1 MRIRD
6 RLLFTAAL
14 PLAALAIAG
23 CGGGDDDSTES
34 VPVATIP
41 TTTALTKEELIAQG
55 DAICA
60 EVNAAIGGLG
70 SSESAAAGGAAGQA
84 ADLYVGM
91 VESLKRL
98 GTPEETTGYPELS
111 AAADELSQAE
121 GEVNLAAERGDSA
134 ALATAES
141 SASAA
146 LESFQSEA
154 EAYGFENCS
163 EGPSAIV
170 PGATTEVPAEEESP
184 GGIEEEVAPE
194 EVEPTPETGG
204 AGSVEGGGAEAGGG
218 TEGGGT
224 EGGGG
229 SSGGIGPG

>member
-60 EVNAAIGGLG
+60 EGNAAIGSLG
-70 SSESAAAGGAAGQA
+70 SSESPAAGGATGQA
-84 ADLYVGM
+84 ANLYVGM

-98 GTPEETTGYPELS
+98 GPAEETTGYPEFS

-121 GEVNLAAERGDSA
+121 GEMKVAAERG
-134 ALATAES
+134 S
-141 SASAA
+141 SAEPAPAETSGSAA
-146 LESFQSEA
+146 LESFQAEA
-154 EAYGFENCS
+154 EAD
-163 EGPSAIV
+163 
-170 PGATTEVPAEEESP
+170 
-184 GGIEEEVAPE
+184 
-194 EVEPTPETGG
+194 
-204 AGSVEGGGAEAGGG
+204 
-218 TEGGGT
+218 
-224 EGGGG
+224 
-229 SSGGIGPG
+229 